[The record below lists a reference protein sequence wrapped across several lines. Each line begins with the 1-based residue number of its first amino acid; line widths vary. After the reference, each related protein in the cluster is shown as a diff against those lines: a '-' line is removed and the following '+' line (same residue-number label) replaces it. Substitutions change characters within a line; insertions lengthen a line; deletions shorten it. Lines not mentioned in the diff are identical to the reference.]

1 MQFNIPTLL
10 TLFRVILIPFFVLA
24 FYLPFSWAPFACALI
39 FFVAAVTDWFDGYLA
54 RRWNQSTRFGA
65 FLDPVADKVMVAIAM
80 VLVAEHYHTWWVT
93 LPAATMIAREIIIS
107 ALREWMAELGKRS
120 SVAVSW
126 IGKVKTTA
134 QMAALVWMLW
144 RPNIWVEWA
153 GIGLFLVAAV
163 LTLWSM
169 LQYLNAARGICLISD
184 RFGAIFSKQH
194 KVLKNIV
201 DSLRQVSRMH
211 RIERQHSLADD
222 NKIN

>member
-1 MQFNIPTLL
+1 MQYNIPTLL

-24 FYLPFSWAPFACALI
+24 FYLPFVWAPFVCALI
-39 FFVAAVTDWFDGYLA
+39 FFIAAVTDWFDGYLA
-54 RRWNQSTRFGA
+54 RRWTK
-65 FLDPVADKVMVAIAM
+65 DPFRCLPRSGCGKVMVAIAM

-153 GIGLFLVAAV
+153 GIALFMVAAV

-169 LQYLNAARGICLISD
+169 LQYLNAARGDLL
-184 RFGAIFSKQH
+184 Q
-194 KVLKNIV
+194 
-201 DSLRQVSRMH
+201 
-211 RIERQHSLADD
+211 E
-222 NKIN
+222 